1 MLDTAPSI
9 ARLPADDDAV
19 AATLLQDGA
28 VIVEQIIPDP
38 LLDTVLADLRGP
50 FDEQGL
56 KFTNEFNGYKT
67 RRLGGI
73 LGLSR
78 AAAEILAHPLVLG
91 VADRV
96 LKRHCETYR
105 IGSSTAIEI
114 MPGEGDQMLHRDD
127 DFYPIRIPGVEFQ
140 ISAMVALTAFTAAN
154 GATRV
159 VPGSHDM
166 RDIDAITDDQVTQAV
181 MPRGSILFYLGRAVH
196 AGGQNT
202 TDVPRTGLITTYSL
216 GWLRQEENHYLTIPR
231 DVAESYPDAI
241 QRLMGYQ
248 SHGPYLGVYPGDPD
262 GNWWGA

>member
-1 MLDTAPSI
+1 MPDI
-9 ARLPADDDAV
+9 QRLPNDSGLV
-19 AATLLQDGA
+19 SAALAKDGA
-28 VIVEQIIPDP
+28 VIVENVVPDD
-38 LLDTVLADLRGP
+38 LLDKVLSDLRGP

-56 KFTNEFNGYKT
+56 KFTNDFNGYKT

-78 AAAEILAHPLVLG
+78 AAANILAHPLVLS
-91 VADRV
+91 VADAL
-96 LKRHCETYR
+96 LKPHCESYR

-114 MPGEGDQMLHRDD
+114 MPGEGDQVLHRDD
-127 DFYPIRIPGVEFQ
+127 DFYPIRVPGIEWQ
-140 ISAMVALTAFTAAN
+140 ISAMVALSDFTADN

-159 VPGSHDM
+159 VPGSQDM
-166 RDIDAITDDQVTQAV
+166 RVFENITEDQVTQAV

-202 TDVPRTGLITTYSL
+202 TDQPRTGLITTYSL

-231 DVAESYPDAI
+231 EVADSYPDNI
-241 QRLMGYQ
+241 RRLMGYQ
-248 SHGPYLGVYPGDPD
+248 SHGAYLGVYPGDPD

>member
-1 MLDTAPSI
+1 MPDI
-9 ARLPADDDAV
+9 QRLPNDSGLV
-19 AATLLQDGA
+19 SAALAKDGA
-28 VIVEQIIPDP
+28 VIVENVVPDD
-38 LLDTVLADLRGP
+38 LLDKVLSDLRGP

-56 KFTNEFNGYKT
+56 KFTNDFNGYKT

-78 AAAEILAHPLVLG
+78 AAANILAHPLVLS
-91 VADRV
+91 VADAL
-96 LKRHCETYR
+96 LKPHCESYR

-114 MPGEGDQMLHRDD
+114 MPGEGDQVLHRDD
-127 DFYPIRIPGVEFQ
+127 DFYPIRVPGIEWQ
-140 ISAMVALTAFTAAN
+140 ISAMVALSDFTAEN

-159 VPGSHDM
+159 VPGSQDM
-166 RDIDAITDDQVTQAV
+166 RVFENITEDQVTQAV

-202 TDVPRTGLITTYSL
+202 TDQPRTGLITTYSL

-231 DVAESYPDAI
+231 EVADSYPDNI
-241 QRLMGYQ
+241 RRLMGYQ
-248 SHGPYLGVYPGDPD
+248 SHGAYLGVYPGDPD